1 MRIGIHVASAV
12 CVAAVLLLS
21 SAGCGVPRSLSSVT
35 GSTITITAD
44 LDNAAGLYEGNE
56 VAVLGMSVGTVDSIE
71 ARGSHV
77 RISMTVDG
85 SVPLPADLDVATIST
100 SVVTDRHV
108 ELTPP
113 YTGTGP
119 LLEDGAH
126 VPLAR
131 THVPVEIDRVLAAV
145 TELSTTLADS
155 SDGNRPIADLLAV
168 TNDGLTGNGAKI
180 RSTLDELSAALA
192 VGVDNKDSLTRLITS
207 VSELTRVAAE
217 NDTQIRDFSTNMS
230 QVIGEAG
237 DQSAALGDTVAQ
249 INRLTTQLTGLIDA
263 NRDSFPALFANLQ
276 TAVSGLTDHSRELSE
291 TIDTAPTLFRNLE
304 NATDPVS
311 KALRVHILTDRT
323 LFDTELVNRFCQRIQ
338 LKSEGC
344 RTGRVYDFGP
354 DFGISAALLG
364 LSRP

>member
-1 MRIGIHVASAV
+1 MRAWIR
-12 CVAAVLLLS
+12 VAAAVSLTAVSVS
-21 SAGCGVPRSLSSVT
+21 SAGCGLPRSISSAT

-71 ARGSHV
+71 AQGSHV
-77 RISMTVDG
+77 RITMTVDG
-85 SVPLPADLDVATIST
+85 SVQLPADLDVATIST

-113 YTGTGP
+113 YSGSGP
-119 LLEDGAH
+119 VLVDGAH
-126 VPLAR
+126 VPLAK

-145 TELSTTLADS
+145 TRLSSTLADD

-168 TNDGLTGNGAKI
+168 TNEGLTGNGAKI
-180 RSTLDELSAALA
+180 RSTLDDLSAALA
-192 VGVDNKDSLTRLITS
+192 VGVDNQDSLTSLITS
-207 VSELTRVAAE
+207 VSELTRISAE
-217 NDTQIRDFSTNMS
+217 NDTQIRDFSSSMA
-230 QVIGEAG
+230 QVFGEAG

-249 INRLTTQLTGLIDA
+249 VDQIADQLSGLVETNRA
-263 NRDSFPALFANLQ
+263 SFPALFADLQ
-276 TAVSGLTDHSRELSE
+276 TAVSGLADHGRELSE

-311 KALRVHILTDRT
+311 KALRVHFLTDRT
-323 LFDTELVNRFCQRIQ
+323 VFDTELVNKFCEQIQ
-338 LKSEGC
+338 MKSEGC

-364 LSRP
+364 LSQP

>member
-1 MRIGIHVASAV
+1 MRTRIRITGAACAV
-12 CVAAVLLLS
+12 VLMLG
-21 SAGCGVPRSLSSVT
+21 AGCGLPRSISDTT
-35 GSTITITAD
+35 GGTITITAD
-44 LDNAAGLYEGNE
+44 LNNAAGLYEGNE
-56 VAVLGMSVGTVDSIE
+56 VSVLGMAVGTVDTID
-71 ARGSHV
+71 AQGPHV
-77 RISMTVDG
+77 RITMTVDR
-85 SVPLPADLDVATIST
+85 SVQLPADLEVATIST

-113 YTGTGP
+113 YSGSGP
-119 LLEDGAH
+119 VVEDGAH

-155 SDGNRPIADLLAV
+155 SDGNRPVADLLALA
-168 TNDGLTGNGAKI
+168 DEGLTGNGDKI
-180 RSTLDELSAALA
+180 RTTLDDLSAALA
-192 VGVDNKDSLTRLITS
+192 VGVDNEDSLTRLISS
-207 VSELTRVAAE
+207 VSDLSRVAAE
-217 NDTQIRDFSTNMS
+217 NDTQIRDFSADMA
-230 QVIGEAG
+230 QVFGEAG
-237 DQSAALGDTVAQ
+237 DQSVALGDTVAQ
-249 INRLTTQLTGLIDA
+249 VNRIASQLAGLIET
-263 NRDSFPALFANLQ
+263 NRSAFPTLFADLQ
-276 TAVSGLTDHSRELSE
+276 TAVSGLTDHGRELSE

-311 KALRVHILTDRT
+311 RALRVHFLTDRT
-323 LFDTELVNRFCQRIQ
+323 LFDTELVNQFCQRIQ

>member
-1 MRIGIHVASAV
+1 MRARIRVAVAAGMSAV
-12 CVAAVLLLS
+12 LLS
-21 SAGCGVPRSLSSVT
+21 SAGCGLPRSLSAVA

-56 VAVLGMSVGTVDSIE
+56 VAVLGMAVGTVDSIE
-71 ARGSHV
+71 AEGSHV
-77 RISMTVDG
+77 RISMTVDR
-85 SVPLPADLDVATIST
+85 SVQLPAEVEVATIST

-113 YTGTGP
+113 YSGTGP
-119 LLEDGAH
+119 VLEDGAH

-145 TELSTTLADS
+145 TELSSTLADE
-155 SDGNRPIADLLAV
+155 SDGNRPIADLLAL
-168 TNDGLTGNGAKI
+168 TNEGLAGNGAKI
-180 RSTLDELSAALA
+180 RSTLDDLSAALA
-192 VGVDNKDSLTRLITS
+192 VGVDNQDSLTRLITS
-207 VSELTRVAAE
+207 VSDLSRVAAE
-217 NDTQIRDFSTNMS
+217 NDTQIRDFSANMA
-230 QVIGEAG
+230 QVLGEAG
-237 DQSAALGDTVAQ
+237 DQSVALGDTVAQ
-249 INRLTTQLTGLIDA
+249 VNRIAGQLSDLIET
-263 NRDSFPALFANLQ
+263 NRDSFPALFADLQ
-276 TAVSGLTDHSRELSE
+276 TTVAGLTDHGRELAE

-311 KALRVHILTDRT
+311 KALRVHFLTDRT
-323 LFDTELVNRFCQRIQ
+323 LFDTELVNEFCQRIQ

-364 LSRP
+364 LSQP

>member
-1 MRIGIHVASAV
+1 MRAGIRVATAVCASAV
-12 CVAAVLLLS
+12 LLTSTGCGMPRPLS
-21 SAGCGVPRSLSSVT
+21 SAT

-44 LDNAAGLYEGNE
+44 LENAAGLYEGNE

-71 ARGSHV
+71 AQGSHV
-77 RISMTVDG
+77 RISMTVDE
-85 SVPLPADLDVATIST
+85 SVQLPADLDVATIST

-113 YTGTGP
+113 YSGDGP
-119 LLEDGAH
+119 VLEDGAH
-126 VPLAR
+126 VPLSR
-131 THVPVEIDRVLAAV
+131 THVPVEIDRVLDAV
-145 TELSTTLADS
+145 TELSATLADS

-168 TNDGLTGNGAKI
+168 TNEGLTGNGAKI
-180 RSTLDELSAALA
+180 RSTLDDLSAALA

-217 NDTQIRDFSTNMS
+217 NDTQIRGFSTDMA

-237 DQSAALGDTVAQ
+237 DQSAALGETVAQ
-249 INRLTTQLTGLIDA
+249 INRLTSRLTGLIDA
-263 NRDSFPALFANLQ
+263 NRESFPALFANLE
-276 TAVSGLTDHSRELSE
+276 TTVAGLTDHSRELSE

-311 KALRVHILTDRT
+311 RALRVHFLTDRT
-323 LFDTELVNRFCQRIQ
+323 LFDTELVNEFCQRIQ
-338 LKSEGC
+338 SKSEGC

-354 DFGISAALLG
+354 DFGISASLLG
-364 LSRP
+364 LSQP

>member
-1 MRIGIHVASAV
+1 MRIGIRVASAV
-12 CVAAVLLLS
+12 CVSAVLLS
-21 SAGCGVPRSLSSVT
+21 SAGCGVPRSLSSVS

-71 ARGSHV
+71 SQGSHV

-85 SVPLPADLDVATIST
+85 SVQLPADLDVATIST

-119 LLEDGAH
+119 LLKDGAH

-168 TNDGLTGNGAKI
+168 ANDGLTGNGAKI
-180 RSTLDELSAALA
+180 RSTLDDLSAALA

-217 NDTQIRDFSTNMS
+217 NDTQVRDFSTNMA
-230 QVIGEAG
+230 QLIGEAG
-237 DQSAALGDTVAQ
+237 DQSAALAGSVAQ
-249 INRLTTQLTGLIDA
+249 VDRIAEQLAGLVDT
-263 NRDSFPALFANLQ
+263 NRDSFPSLFANLQ
-276 TAVSGLTDHSRELSE
+276 TTVSALTDHGRELSE

-311 KALRVHILTDRT
+311 KALRVHFLTDRT
-323 LFDTELVNRFCQRIQ
+323 LFDTELVNEFCQRIQ
-338 LKSEGC
+338 SKSEGC

-364 LSRP
+364 LSQP